1 MSDNSQKIA
10 LRTTLIAGF
19 SLGTIF
25 LLAKYHK
32 AIYKNFIRVKN
43 FIFFDFKSSKL
54 KIEICNNPEECRS
67 VLSRIKTHC
76 LNYPVIGFDAEWV
89 TVNGSRRPVA
99 LIQLCSDQGLCALIR
114 LSEIERIPQELRDIL
129 ENPEIIKTGVG
140 PQSDATMLL
149 QDYSIRMNGTFDL
162 RFLAMQTGTKPEGLA
177 KLSKNVLNVELD
189 KDWRVRCSD
198 WEAVKLSDKQIEY
211 AAKDAQVAIDIFKD
225 LYIKI
230 DSAPTNEEILK
241 FTDIYSDITFKNKL
255 TLLDPSGSPSKS
267 LLKSKKQYNTNK
279 LLKRSFSTRST
290 PLYDNCQL
298 QAPDGQLLC
307 TCQKKKAEWYLSNN
321 LASHVSDDPFTV
333 RLNFEP
339 AGRAVGDVGKYYQA
353 AKENNCVVCG
363 KSENLIRKNVVP
375 REYRKHFPLVMK
387 DHTSHD
393 VLLLCMHCHQM
404 SNISEIKQRQNL
416 GDKCNAPIHEPL
428 PDNIEEEI
436 QQREIQKVARA
447 LHFGNAKIPGKRQEE
462 LRIKLQELCPDK
474 QITTEFI
481 AELAELPRVVRKN
494 EDFVGHGEL
503 VANYYKKNEGL
514 TALERMWRQHFLDT
528 MKPKYLPELWS
539 VDHNTEKLEIR
550 AQEGRVDSVDLV
562 LAGVSSALP
571 KLLQKDVVD
580 NATSDVE
587 QPIVA
592 KIVPHINV
600 QPFTPQNSMDNDFD
614 DSSSDLD
621 FQSVAS
627 SRHRGGRMAD
637 ENFDNDKTL
646 TEDEMYFSDA
656 MTLQSQYETINSGC
670 SSRTDLDDFQSFAS
684 SLTEK
689 AFDSDNSDSTL
700 SQPSDLLTDSEDE
713 DTEVDDSM
721 IAAKQ

>member
-1 MSDNSQKIA
+1 M
-10 LRTTLIAGF
+10 
-19 SLGTIF
+19 
-25 LLAKYHK
+25 
-32 AIYKNFIRVKN
+32 
-43 FIFFDFKSSKL
+43 
-54 KIEICNNPEECRS
+54 
-67 VLSRIKTHC
+67 
-76 LNYPVIGFDAEWV
+76 
-89 TVNGSRRPVA
+89 
-99 LIQLCSDQGLCALIR
+99 
-114 LSEIERIPQELRDIL
+114 
-129 ENPEIIKTGVG
+129 
-140 PQSDATMLL
+140 
-149 QDYSIRMNGTFDL
+149 
-162 RFLAMQTGTKPEGLA
+162 
-177 KLSKNVLNVELD
+177 
-189 KDWRVRCSD
+189 
-198 WEAVKLSDKQIEY
+198 
-211 AAKDAQVAIDIFKD
+211 
-225 LYIKI
+225 
-230 DSAPTNEEILK
+230 
-241 FTDIYSDITFKNKL
+241 
-255 TLLDPSGSPSKS
+255 
-267 LLKSKKQYNTNK
+267 
-279 LLKRSFSTRST
+279 
-290 PLYDNCQL
+290 YDNCQL

-321 LASHVSDDPFTV
+321 LAIHVSDDPFTV

-353 AKENNCVVCG
+353 AKENSCVVCG

-393 VLLLCMHCHQM
+393 VLLLCMHCHQI
-404 SNISEIKQRQNL
+404 SNISEIKQRQIL
-416 GDKCNAPIHEPL
+416 EDKCNAPIHEPL
-428 PDNIEEEI
+428 HDNLEEQI

-447 LHFGNAKIPGKRQEE
+447 LHFGNVKIPQERQEE
-462 LRIKLQELCPDK
+462 LRIKLHELCPDK
-474 QITTEFI
+474 TITTEYI
-481 AELAELPRVVRKN
+481 AKLAELPRVVRKN

-503 VANYYKKNEGL
+503 VANYYKTNEGL
-514 TALERMWRQHFLDT
+514 TALERMWRQHFLDA

-571 KLLQKDVVD
+571 KLLEKDVVD

-592 KIVPHINV
+592 KIVPQINV

-627 SRHRGGRMAD
+627 SRHRGGRMAN

-713 DTEVDDSM
+713 DTEVDDS
-721 IAAKQ
+721 IVAIKQ